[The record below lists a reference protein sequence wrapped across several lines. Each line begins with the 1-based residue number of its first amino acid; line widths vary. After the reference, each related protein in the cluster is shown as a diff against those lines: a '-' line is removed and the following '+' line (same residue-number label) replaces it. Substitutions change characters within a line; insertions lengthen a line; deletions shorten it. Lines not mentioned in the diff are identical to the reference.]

1 MTLNADTLD
10 PMDMTTHESKHL
22 DRDGNAINVHTEVG
36 EIIGRVVGER
46 GGVAGQVGCWMNV
59 PYARAPVGSLRFAP
73 PQPLSQFAS
82 KSIQVDAR
90 SPDPIVAPQRPSRL
104 EDVLGSFA
112 AIQQEDCLRLNIWSP
127 LQALR
132 DEQPR
137 PVLVWLHGGAWITG
151 GGGISWYDGTQWARE
166 AGIVVVGINYR
177 LGALGWLAGDDAEQ
191 NNLGL
196 QDSQLALKWVA
207 ENIGA
212 FGGDPG
218 RVTVMGQS
226 AGGDNI
232 GALMQSRHPLLFQ
245 QAVVQSAP
253 LGRPL
258 RTLEEAHAI
267 RQMAMQQWGVSN
279 QEQLQRLPLDT
290 VLEGQANPA
299 VMGQMKA
306 LGIAGQAYMVVA
318 DDLHVNAE
326 GRSRYLQ
333 SAARV
338 PSIVGATTHEMTAF
352 PDMQRVD
359 PDLAIGRRMFNAGAE
374 QWQREAEAAG
384 QKCWRYEFQ
393 FGPNP
398 RYGACHCIDL
408 PFTFGT
414 LPAFERAPMLAGGDA
429 AEMEALSRYWR
440 GGLQRFVIQGD
451 PLWPE
456 RDGGVHNV
464 DAMR

>member
-1 MTLNADTLD
+1 M
-10 PMDMTTHESKHL
+10 HEFKSI
-22 DRDGNAINVHTEVG
+22 DQDGNTVKVRTRAG
-36 EIIGRVVGER
+36 EIVGRVLGKPDD
-46 GGVAGQVGCWMNV
+46 ALGQAGCWMNV
-59 PYARAPVGSLRFAP
+59 PYARAPVGPLRFSP
-73 PQPLSQFAS
+73 PQPLP
-82 KSIQVDAR
+82 KSGNQSTQVDAR
-90 SPDPIVAPQRPSRL
+90 SPDPIVAPQLPSRL

-112 AIQQEDCLRLNIWSP
+112 GTQQEDCLRLNIWSP
-127 LQALR
+127 LEALGS
-132 DEQPR
+132 QPTR

-166 AGIVVVGINYR
+166 AGIVVVGVNYR

-196 QDSQLALKWVA
+196 QDSQMALQWVA
-207 ENIGA
+207 EHIGA
-212 FGGDPG
+212 FGGDPS

-232 GALMQSRHPLLFQ
+232 GALMQSRRSLLFQ
-245 QAVVQSAP
+245 QAVLQSAP
-253 LGRPL
+253 LGREL

-267 RQMAMQQWGVSN
+267 RQVVMQQWGASN
-279 QEQLQRLPLDT
+279 LNQIQQLPLDA
-290 VLEGQANPA
+290 LLKGQSNPA
-299 VMGQMKA
+299 VMAQMKA

-318 DDLHVNAE
+318 DDFHVNAE
-326 GRSRYLQ
+326 GRERYLK

-338 PSIVGATTHEMTAF
+338 PSIVGATTDEMTAF

-359 PDLAIGRRMFNAGAE
+359 SDLAIGRRIFNAGAE
-374 QWQREAEAAG
+374 RWQREAEAAG

-398 RYGACHCIDL
+398 RYGACHCIEL

-414 LPAFERAPMLAGGDA
+414 LPAFSEAPMLVGGHA
-429 AEMEALSRYWR
+429 AQMDALSRRWR
-440 GGLQRFVIQGD
+440 GALQSFVIQGD

-456 RDGGVHNV
+456 RQGGVHNV
-464 DAMR
+464 DAAH